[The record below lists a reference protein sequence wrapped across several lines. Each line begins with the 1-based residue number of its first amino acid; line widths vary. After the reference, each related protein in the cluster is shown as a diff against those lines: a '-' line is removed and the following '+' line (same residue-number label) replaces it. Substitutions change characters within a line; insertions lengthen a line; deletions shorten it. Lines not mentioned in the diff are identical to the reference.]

1 MKFNFT
7 HKIVT
12 LGLITTFTFLS
23 LACQKPKSVETSGT
37 QTPIEASGIQTP
49 QRVETSDAQTPTEA
63 YKMLYAAVKSKDTE
77 KIKQMVSK
85 ETHGLAEFMA
95 ARQNQPLAK
104 SFENGFT
111 ATTFATELPEIRD
124 ERVKGEFGAVEVY
137 NQQDKRWED
146 LPFIKEGSGWKLAI
160 GDVFKGTH
168 KSPGDPKSQAE
179 KNDSNAANGSRI
191 PALPNTN
198 GNPPVNA
205 DIKRG
210 KNKSI
215 EVPSEN
221 PTNKNPNE

>member
-7 HKIVT
+7 YKIVSV
-12 LGLITTFTFLS
+12 GLIITFAFLNF
-23 LACQKPKSVETSGT
+23 ACQKPQPVETPGTQTLQPVETSG
-37 QTPIEASGIQTP
+37 
-49 QRVETSDAQTPTEA
+49 AQTPTEA
-63 YKMLYAAVKSKDTE
+63 YKMLFTAVKSKDTE

-95 ARQNQPLAK
+95 ARHNQPIAK

-111 ATTFATELPEIRD
+111 ATTFAAELPEIRD
-124 ERVKGEFGAVEVY
+124 ERVKDEFGAVEVY

-168 KSPGDPKSQAE
+168 KSPGDPKSKAE
-179 KNDSNAANGSRI
+179 NNASNAAVNNMI
-191 PALPNTN
+191 PAAPSTN
-198 GNPPVNA
+198 GNALPGVKTKS
-205 DIKRG
+205 D

-215 EVPSEN
+215 EVPVEPSA
-221 PTNKNPNE
+221 NKKPNK

>member
-7 HKIVT
+7 YKIVST
-12 LGLITTFTFLS
+12 GLIITFAFLS
-23 LACQKPKSVETSGT
+23 FACQKPQSVETVG
-37 QTPIEASGIQTP
+37 GQTP
-49 QRVETSDAQTPTEA
+49 QTVETVSAQTPTEA

-95 ARQNQPLAK
+95 ARQNQPIAK

-111 ATTFATELPEIRD
+111 ATTFSAALPEIRD
-124 ERVKGEFGAVEVY
+124 ERVKDEFGAVEVY

-146 LPFIKEGSGWKLAI
+146 LPFIREGSGWKLAI

-168 KSPGDPKSQAE
+168 TSPGDPKSKAE
-179 KNDSNAANGSRI
+179 NNASNAAVNSMI
-191 PALPNTN
+191 PTSPNAN
-198 GNPPVNA
+198 GNSLSGTN
-205 DIKRG
+205 IKSD

-215 EVPSEN
+215 EAPFES
-221 PTNKNPNE
+221 PANKKPNE